1 MRFSTLSTDFS
12 TINGEYS
19 PRAVENPRLSPFQHF
34 SHNTKWIIH
43 NPQTR
48 TAIAFCGLFHRIH
61 GPYYYY
67 YPRFL
72 SLQSKIKPAPPRT
85 HPSRENFL
93 PSWPIKTD
101 KKTVNSGKA
110 SCAGRS
116 LTSKPGQK
124 CPHRS
129 LFPGGT
135 GGRNPQKAAPDREIS
150 GIKGSG
156 GTKIHISRAGLS
168 MQKTEPKIL
177 HHFSI
182 SPNATG
188 KSHLHQYSIY
198 YKNRVVSL
206 VCRCCLT
213 EKRFPDEV

>member
-43 NPQTR
+43 NSQTR

-72 SLQSKIKPAPPRT
+72 SLQSKINSAPPRAL
-85 HPSRENFL
+85 PSRENFL
-93 PSWPIKTD
+93 PSLPIKTD
-101 KKTVNSGKA
+101 KKLSNPAKQVVRAGLQSPIRAEVPAQALFSGDA
-110 SCAGRS
+110 
-116 LTSKPGQK
+116 
-124 CPHRS
+124 
-129 LFPGGT
+129 

-150 GIKGSG
+150 GDGGSG
-156 GTKIHISRAGLS
+156 GTKIHISRAGHL

-182 SPNATG
+182 SPNVTG
-188 KSHLHQYSIY
+188 KLHLHQYSIH

>member
-72 SLQSKIKPAPPRT
+72 SLQSKINSAPQKA

-93 PSWPIKTD
+93 PSLPIKTD
-101 KKTVNSGKA
+101 KKLSTPAKQVVRAGLQSPIRAEVPAQALISGRR
-110 SCAGRS
+110 GR
-116 LTSKPGQK
+116 PE
-124 CPHRS
+124 PA
-129 LFPGGT
+129 
-135 GGRNPQKAAPDREIS
+135 KAAPDREIS
-150 GIKGSG
+150 GIKGSD
-156 GTKIHISRAGLS
+156 GTKIHIVLSGLLS
-168 MQKTEPKIL
+168 QRTELKIL
-177 HHFSI
+177 HHYSI
-182 SPNATG
+182 SPKATG
-188 KSHLHQYSIY
+188 KLHLHQYSIHH
-198 YKNRVVSL
+198 KNRVVSL

>member
-1 MRFSTLSTDFS
+1 MQTLQKLLREGRLRFSTLSTDFS

-72 SLQSKIKPAPPRT
+72 SLQSKINSAPQKA

-93 PSWPIKTD
+93 PSLPIKTD
-101 KKTVNSGKA
+101 KKLSTPAKQVV
-110 SCAGRS
+110 
-116 LTSKPGQK
+116 
-124 CPHRS
+124 
-129 LFPGGT
+129 
-135 GGRNPQKAAPDREIS
+135 
-150 GIKGSG
+150 
-156 GTKIHISRAGLS
+156 RAGLQS
-168 MQKTEPKIL
+168 PTRAEVPAQTLISGRRGRPEPAKSCPGPGNFRHRRVRRNKNPYCLAWTSIAKNGTQNLASLFHITKSDRKTTPA
-177 HHFSI
+177 SI
-182 SPNATG
+182 F
-188 KSHLHQYSIY
+188 H
-198 YKNRVVSL
+198 SL
-206 VCRCCLT
+206 
-213 EKRFPDEV
+213 

>member
-72 SLQSKIKPAPPRT
+72 SLQSKIKPTPQRLLL
-85 HPSRENFL
+85 SRKNFL
-93 PSWPIKTD
+93 PSLPIKTD
-101 KKTVNSGKA
+101 KKLSTPAKQVV
-110 SCAGRS
+110 
-116 LTSKPGQK
+116 
-124 CPHRS
+124 
-129 LFPGGT
+129 
-135 GGRNPQKAAPDREIS
+135 
-150 GIKGSG
+150 
-156 GTKIHISRAGLS
+156 RAGLQS
-168 MQKTEPKIL
+168 PTRAEAPAQVLISERCGRPEPAKSCPGPEN
-177 HHFSI
+177 FRYQRVGRNKN
-182 SPNATG
+182 PYFQGWTFNAE
-188 KSHLHQYSIY
+188 
-198 YKNRVVSL
+198 NR
-206 VCRCCLT
+206 T
-213 EKRFPDEV
+213 